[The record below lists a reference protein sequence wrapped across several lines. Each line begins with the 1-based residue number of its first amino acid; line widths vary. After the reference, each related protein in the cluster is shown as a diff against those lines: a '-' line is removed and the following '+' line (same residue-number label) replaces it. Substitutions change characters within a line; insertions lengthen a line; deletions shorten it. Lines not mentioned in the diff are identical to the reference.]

1 MRPITNAFHETVFDR
16 VPMNIVGMRNKIG
29 VVADLVFPES
39 PLPESE
45 FAFRDLPG
53 CQRCMVD
60 EMPTG
65 ARGLSFD
72 P

>member
-1 MRPITNAFHETVFDR
+1 MRIRIT
-16 VPMNIVGMRNKIG
+16 MNIVGMRDKIG
-29 VVADLVFPES
+29 VVADLMFPES

-45 FAFRDLPG
+45 FAIRELPR
-53 CQRCMVD
+53 CQQCVVD

-72 P
+72 F

>member
-1 MRPITNAFHETVFDR
+1 
-16 VPMNIVGMRNKIG
+16 MNIVGMRDKIG
-29 VVADLVFPES
+29 VVADLMFPES

-45 FAFRDLPG
+45 FAIRELPR
-53 CQRCMVD
+53 CQQCVVD

-72 P
+72 F